1 MSRPAAPIIR
11 PVARKKD
18 QPEFYAVW
26 STAWGPI
33 GGVTGAAGLQTLTL
47 PYYQADQIAE
57 LLTWQHPRAV
67 RDEEPFRQ
75 IIELTRRYFNARE
88 VDFADV
94 ACRLPGE
101 GTFQGK
107 VLRACR
113 EIPYGRTSGYG
124 QLARRIGR
132 PDAARAVAAAL
143 GRNPL
148 PIIVP
153 CHRVLYSDGRLGG
166 FSAPGGLELKRRL
179 LALEAAPK
187 ARG

>member
-1 MSRPAAPIIR
+1 M
-11 PVARKKD
+11 ARKTD

-26 STAWGPI
+26 PTAWGPI
-33 GGVTGAAGLQTLTL
+33 GGVTGPAGLKKLTL
-47 PYYQADQIAE
+47 PHYPADQLAE
-57 LLTWQHPRAV
+57 LLTWEHPDAV
-67 RDEEPFRQ
+67 RDEEPFREV
-75 IIELTRRYFNARE
+75 IERTRRYFNARE

-94 ACRLPGE
+94 ACQLPGE
-101 GTFQGK
+101 GTFRGK

-113 EIPYGRTSGYG
+113 EIPHGRTSSYG
-124 QLARRIGR
+124 ELARRIGR
-132 PDAARAVAAAL
+132 PDAARAVAADL

-179 LALEAAPK
+179 LALEAPPK